1 MIEPDLK
8 LILAGDSEVWDVAY
22 PWLYPTAYAVARNK
36 LINPPAADYPTD
48 VEDVAIES
56 ITRLIQR
63 VPKLDPPPGNVTEL
77 KSLLAR
83 FTDNKASDFLKKKRA
98 QKRPTEKPFTIDEET
113 GQTIEPPDETD
124 TIGKLSERDMV
135 RLIGELAKQLKPI
148 EMEVFE
154 DFHTLG
160 LKHREIAEKR
170 GIPIGSV
177 GVHIKNALEKLR
189 KMLRKL
195 GELSFLKKLI
205 IKT

>member
-36 LINPPAADYPTD
+36 LINPPAADYPAD
-48 VEDVAIES
+48 VDEVASES
-56 ITRLIQR
+56 IARLAQR
-63 VPKLDPPPGNVTEL
+63 VPELDPPPGKVTEL

-83 FTDNKASDFLKKKRA
+83 ITDNKASDFLKKKRA

-113 GQTIEPPDETD
+113 GQTIEPPDKTD

-148 EMEVFE
+148 EMDVYE
-154 DFHTLG
+154 DFLKLG
-160 LKHREIAEKR
+160 LKHREISEKR

-177 GVHIKNALEKLR
+177 GVHIKNIHEKLR

-195 GELSFLKKLI
+195 GIDFFYKNS
-205 IKT
+205 